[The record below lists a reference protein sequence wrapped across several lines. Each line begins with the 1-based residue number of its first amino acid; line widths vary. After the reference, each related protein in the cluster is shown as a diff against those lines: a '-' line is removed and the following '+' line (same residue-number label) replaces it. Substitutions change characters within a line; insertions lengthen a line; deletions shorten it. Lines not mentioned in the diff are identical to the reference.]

1 MKFEMTI
8 ESLELALK
16 NGKEF
21 NARNFIYK
29 VTGTPVSKCPEAVEA
44 FRKMVKES
52 NFPEYLKQALDAD
65 AQRPE
70 HAKMQAARE
79 RYLASL
85 AAKATSES
93 KATHKAEFTPVVRRT
108 RRSSDEMF
116 EVHQEQER
124 KRNLNKQVNDH
135 VKIVIINGYKVRDYY
150 RFKLPIELKEIV
162 TESAFYQRWY
172 NVPDEEKKSM
182 ILAAQQEAIAAANA
196 AAAEK
201 RRKQEEEAA
210 EQKRIEDERIAAEEA
225 IKAEERAKKEEEA
238 DINAKAFR
246 KALRDIEALDKIEEI
261 PRIKEYVSD
270 IDLAI
275 RRHVQVNI
283 ETIKTDID
291 VLNTKLNAIMRA
303 LNVTVPS
310 TLEPISRESKMTSQ
324 EYHKREE
331 DLPSWGDYQRS
342 KHQQRR

>member
-1 MKFEMTI
+1 MSFEMNI

-16 NGKEF
+16 NKEF

-29 VTGTPVSKCPEAVEA
+29 VTGKPVSECPEAVAE
-44 FRKMVKES
+44 FRKMIQES
-52 NFPEYLKQALDAD
+52 DLPDYLKQALDAD
-65 AQRPE
+65 AQRPA
-70 HAKMQAARE
+70 HAKMQIARE
-79 RYLASL
+79 RYLSSL
-85 AAKATSES
+85 AAKATSDG
-93 KATHKAEFTPVVRRT
+93 KTFHKAEPTPIVRRT

-116 EVHQEQER
+116 EIRQEQER
-124 KRNLNKQVNDH
+124 KRDLNRQINDH
-135 VKIVIINGYKVRDYY
+135 IKTVIVNGFKAREYY
-150 RFKLPIELKEIV
+150 RYKLPTELKEIV

-172 NVPDEEKKSM
+172 NVPEDEKEAM
-182 ILAAQQEAIAAANA
+182 ILEARQKIVDAANA

-201 RRKQEEEAA
+201 RRKEEEAAA

-225 IKAEERAKKEEEA
+225 AKAEERAKKEEEA
-238 DINAKAFR
+238 EINAKAFR

-283 ETIKTDID
+283 ESIKTDID

-303 LNVTVPS
+303 LNVAIPTN
-310 TLEPISRESKMTSQ
+310 LEPISRESKMTSQ

-331 DLPSWGDYQRS
+331 ELPSWGDYQRS